1 MHMRQ
6 LPSGRWHWRV
16 IVDGRR
22 RSGTEDTKTSAKRA
36 ALEASYELGRE
47 PAVERVSLAELL
59 DSHLAQHKYAP
70 TTLADFRSLLKR
82 LPDDVGAWIVRDMT
96 PATVEGLY
104 RRLARD
110 GWSGHRLRRLHT
122 LLSSAF
128 TRARRWGWAS
138 VNVVRDVPAPA
149 VAVTQVRPPS
159 LDEVRQVLAVVDG
172 QVGLALRVAAV
183 TGARRGE
190 LVGLQWADIN
200 FDASQVVIRR
210 SVAHTTT
217 GVTVGEG
224 KTGTRGHRVVAL
236 DAATVAA
243 LRAHCDWQQTLARD
257 SLLPAPVWVF
267 SHDAGLSPW
276 RGDYFSHQFVKACRR
291 AGVSGVRL
299 HDIRHFVATTML
311 TSDVPLQVVA
321 GRLGHSTRVLSEV
334 YSHFIAGADK
344 AATDVLGSA
353 LNER

>member
-1 MHMRQ
+1 MHMRE

-22 RSGTEDTKTSAKRA
+22 RSGTEDTKSLAKRA

-47 PAVERVSLAELL
+47 PAVERVALGELL
-59 DSHLAQHKYAP
+59 EAHLAQHRYAA
-70 TTLADFRSLLKR
+70 TTLADFRSLVRR
-82 LPDDVGAWIVRDMT
+82 LPDDVKVWVVRDVT
-96 PATVEGLY
+96 PAMLEALY
-104 RRLARD
+104 RRLGRE
-110 GWSGHRLRRLHT
+110 GWSDHRLRRLHT

-138 VNVVRDVPAPA
+138 VNVVRDVPAPSVRA
-149 VAVTQVRPPS
+149 TQVRPPS
-159 LDEVRQVLAVVDG
+159 LSEVRRVLNSVEGTVA
-172 QVGLALRVAAV
+172 LFLRVAAV

-190 LVGLQWADIN
+190 LVGLQWGDIDG
-200 FDASQVVIRR
+200 DASRVVIRR
-210 SVAHTTT
+210 SVSHTTS

-236 DAATVAA
+236 DAATVSMLERHHAEQCA
-243 LRAHCDWQQTLARD
+243 LAQH
-257 SLLPAPVWVF
+257 SKLPAPLWVF

-276 RGDYFSHQFVKACRR
+276 RGDYASHQWVRACRQV
-291 AGVSGVRL
+291 GVSGVRL
-299 HDIRHFVATTML
+299 HDVRHFVATTML
-311 TSDVPLQVVA
+311 ASDVPLQVVA

-334 YSHFIAGADK
+334 YSHFIAGQDQ

-353 LNER
+353 LG